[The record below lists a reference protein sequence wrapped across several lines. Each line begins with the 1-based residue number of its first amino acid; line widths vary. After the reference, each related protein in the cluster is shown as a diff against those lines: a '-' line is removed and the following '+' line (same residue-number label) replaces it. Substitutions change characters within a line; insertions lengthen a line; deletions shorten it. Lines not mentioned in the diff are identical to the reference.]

1 MILKNRYRFIC
12 KTYESNGSNYIV
24 SKNKKRIEITYK
36 GGICRVAEN
45 NNEKRKSV
53 RYMLFKRYKYLELE
67 KTDIGNDEHNYYET
81 VWYIRAYNNK
91 RAYDNRNNT
100 ETSKSL
106 DSNGKKKEKK
116 KSRIIVKIIR
126 DSYGNVTRV
135 FVEPKA
141 KKKKEVVDMAAAAYQ
156 SLLAME

>member
-1 MILKNRYRFIC
+1 M
-12 KTYESNGSNYIV
+12 
-24 SKNKKRIEITYK
+24 
-36 GGICRVAEN
+36 AEK

-141 KKKKEVVDMAAAAYQ
+141 KKKKEVVT
-156 SLLAME
+156 LP

>member
-1 MILKNRYRFIC
+1 MVFQNHV
-12 KTYESNGSNYIV
+12 KTNDSNGSNYIV

-36 GGICRVAEN
+36 GGIC
-45 NNEKRKSV
+45 
-53 RYMLFKRYKYLELE
+53 
-67 KTDIGNDEHNYYET
+67 
-81 VWYIRAYNNK
+81 
-91 RAYDNRNNT
+91 
-100 ETSKSL
+100 
-106 DSNGKKKEKK
+106 SNGKKKEKK